1 MNQKK
6 SEPMRKSGN
15 PEMSKQK
22 KSKEEI
28 SDILMEQAIKSLVL
42 ASLDMMEE
50 VPKPQLPEIIKELKE
65 EIRKSIKK
73 AGFRSVAKKIFDNS

>member
-1 MNQKK
+1 
-6 SEPMRKSGN
+6 
-15 PEMSKQK
+15 
-22 KSKEEI
+22 
-28 SDILMEQAIKSLVL
+28 MEQAIKSLVL